1 MTLNTDLSLLWLQK
15 TSFVLS
21 LTFPFNVHAVKILYH
36 SDIFIT
42 HSVIQVRGDALDK
55 LRTVHQQIE
64 GVFAK
69 HS

>member
-1 MTLNTDLSLLWLQK
+1 MVTKNI
-15 TSFVLS
+15 FRAI

-55 LRTVHQQIE
+55 PRTVHQQIE